1 MDNIDTDKLIES
13 EVMDR
18 VMLDIL
24 EVLPEEAAVELTAIT
39 NNIGVEEANTVEELR
54 HFLRLY
60 SIDIDDI
67 ISRNRESVIS
77 EIESA

>member
-1 MDNIDTDKLIES
+1 MDNIDTDNLIQT

-24 EVLPEEAAVELTAIT
+24 EVLPEEAAVELNAIT
-39 NNIGVEEANTVEELR
+39 DNIGIEGSSSLDELR
-54 HFLRLY
+54 NFLRLY
-60 SIDIDDI
+60 SIDMDEIVR
-67 ISRNRESVIS
+67 RNRESVIS